1 MDERN
6 VWAGRTRPVDPARSH
21 SYLNMPGGCEI
32 EVHEAHAVPGKHPPW
47 SALPGATQG
56 TAGLPACATRS
67 RSSRHRNA
75 SWRPPRRP
83 SVYRMNGIHLTDEE
97 LETARHAL
105 QAYLQAFGHDE
116 AQTVGA
122 IRRVIAKLAA
132 AQVENEEPRIT
143 A

>member
-1 MDERN
+1 
-6 VWAGRTRPVDPARSH
+6 
-21 SYLNMPGGCEI
+21 
-32 EVHEAHAVPGKHPPW
+32 
-47 SALPGATQG
+47 
-56 TAGLPACATRS
+56 
-67 RSSRHRNA
+67 
-75 SWRPPRRP
+75 
-83 SVYRMNGIHLTDEE
+83 MNGIHLTDEE